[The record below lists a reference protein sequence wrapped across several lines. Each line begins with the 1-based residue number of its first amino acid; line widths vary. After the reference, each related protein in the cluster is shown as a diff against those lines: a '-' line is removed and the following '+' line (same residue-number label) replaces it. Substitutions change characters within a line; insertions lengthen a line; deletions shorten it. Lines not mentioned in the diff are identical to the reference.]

1 MPLPP
6 NYKKELY
13 AVDTNIVVRLLT
25 RDHEEQYQIAANIF
39 EQESIWLIDTVML
52 ETEWVLRKLYH
63 FEKTKIIQAL
73 RYLLGLSNVIV
84 ENVLVL
90 NNALTWSEQ
99 GLDFAD
105 ALHLAKS
112 YPAHRFLTF
121 DEKFAKKSSLT
132 VSEVKVEL
140 ATGLSSPL
148 SPELKPASDS

>member
-1 MPLPP
+1 MK
-6 NYKKELY
+6 N
-13 AVDTNIVVRLLT
+13 TNM
-25 RDHEEQYQIAANIF
+25 F
-39 EQESIWLIDTVML
+39 EQESIWLIDTVIL

-105 ALHLAKS
+105 ALHLS
-112 YPAHRFLTF
+112 CQPVFNF
-121 DEKFAKKSSLT
+121 
-132 VSEVKVEL
+132 
-140 ATGLSSPL
+140 
-148 SPELKPASDS
+148 

>member
-1 MPLPP
+1 MPSTP
-6 NYKKELY
+6 NYKNALC

-25 RDHEEQYQIAANIF
+25 RDDEVQYQIAWNIF
-39 EQESIWLIDTVML
+39 EQDSIWLIDTVIL

-63 FEKTKIIQAL
+63 FEKDKIIKSL
-73 RYLLGLSNVIV
+73 RYLLGLPNVIV

-90 NNALTWSEQ
+90 NNALNWSEQ

-121 DEKFAKKSSLT
+121 DEKFAKRSSLT
-132 VSEVKVEL
+132 VSLVKVEM
-140 ATGLSSPL
+140 ATGLSSSTSISSEPKL
-148 SPELKPASDS
+148 A